1 MNPVFTGKVDFKIYF
16 GTLFDNENV
25 PYTKDLIRTTA
36 TKTMERTGQVV
47 WQTTWL
53 STVRVNVS
61 DYQEIVGA
69 QYVEVLDVGTSDH
82 GSHFYS
88 VVGYR
93 QLSKKT
99 CELGLSYD
107 PLLSIGIAHI
117 TGITGFLKRW
127 TVNNDAPFKY
137 TNTPEPLDRT
147 ERLNYTYSRL
157 SVINRT
163 DENPVNPIVGFPYDM
178 TKAPQILE
186 YMNEGNKPTNIY
198 YPELTK
204 TEKPTSFGTLMP
216 TAYSF
221 KDGFTYYPLDT
232 ASNMWANYNYAIAL
246 GHDLPCNAYILPDSS
261 IIQFSK
267 SGEQYL
273 NIIGKSIELTP
284 TGVYLYS
291 TGLRNQK
298 AGEMGISL
306 SLYNEVTGDSITV
319 ANYELNNAH
328 VTIFCNPYVDG
339 CFMARFTNYMRD
351 ISGVTGLVKSAGYQ
365 PLTLTSAAKF
375 NGATSLVNQG
385 LSLAELSTEMEI
397 ASNNAY
403 TNKETSYV
411 NAGVNLANG
420 IVDSA
425 VTFMQGNVA
434 ADSIR
439 ANLIGEVNPF
449 RSVSTQWRANDAS
462 RSGAIGAIGNL
473 INTGINF
480 AGTAFNTKNIYE
492 NVMQNNELRA
502 AQKSAAIKTMGSL
515 SRVVPPSTKYARANL
530 FSISAYDFVV
540 RVNDISQHDK
550 KRLDNFFTAYGY
562 NVDDTVLNDVS
573 QLTCRS
579 KFTYVMADSVQIT
592 SVSGGTDLTRLHD
605 PATMSY
611 INNRF
616 ANGLRIWKEKPNY
629 NWDTINNPIV

>member
-69 QYVEVLDVGTSDH
+69 QYVEVLDVGTTDH

-99 CELGLSYD
+99 CELGLAYD

-127 TVNNDAPFKY
+127 TVDDDTAFKY

-157 SVINRT
+157 SVINRS

-178 TKAPQILE
+178 TQAPQILE
-186 YMNEGNKPTNIY
+186 YMNEGNEPTNIY

-216 TAYSF
+216 LAYAF
-221 KDGFTYYPLDT
+221 NDGFTYYPLDT

-246 GHDLPCNAYILPDSS
+246 GHDLPCNAYVLPDSS

-273 NIIGKSIELTP
+273 NIIGKNTELTP
-284 TGVYLYS
+284 AGIYLYT

-306 SLYNEVTGDSITV
+306 SLYNEVTGDAITV
-319 ANYELNNAH
+319 ANYELNNTH
-328 VTIFCNPYVDG
+328 VTVYCNPYVDG
-339 CFMARFTNYMRD
+339 CFMARFTTYAKDVN
-351 ISGVTGLVKSAGYQ
+351 GVTGLVKSSGYQ
-365 PLTLTSAAKF
+365 QLTLTSAAKF
-375 NGATSLVNQG
+375 NGAASLVNQG
-385 LSLAELSTEMEI
+385 LSMAELTTDMEI
-397 ASNNAY
+397 SNNTAY
-403 TNKETSYV
+403 TNKEIAV
-411 NAGVNLANG
+411 NEAEVALGIQLVDAGAEVAKG
-420 IVDSA
+420 ISA
-425 VTFMQGNVA
+425 TEFGT
-434 ADSIR
+434 
-439 ANLIGEVNPF
+439 LGGKPL
-449 RSVSTQWRANDAS
+449 
-462 RSGAIGAIGNL
+462 SGAQQGVDHL
-473 INTGINF
+473 INAAATSIKGGMRYSADQYSYNK
-480 AGTAFNTKNIYE
+480 TYE
-492 NVMQNNELRA
+492 NIINNNNLRY
-502 AQKSAAIKTMGSL
+502 AQKAAAIKTQGSL

-530 FSISAYDFVV
+530 FCISAFDFVV
-540 RVNDISQHDK
+540 RLNDISQHDK

-562 NVDDTVLNDVS
+562 NVDDTVLNDVD
-573 QLTCRS
+573 QLACRS
-579 KFTYVMADSVQIT
+579 KFTYVMADTVQIT

-611 INNRF
+611 IATRF

-629 NWDTINNPIV
+629 DWATINNPIV

>member
-99 CELGLSYD
+99 CELGLAYD

-127 TVNNDAPFKY
+127 TVDNDAAFKY

-147 ERLNYTYSRL
+147 ERLNFTYSRL
-157 SVINRT
+157 SVINRS

-186 YMNEGNKPTNIY
+186 YMNEGNEPTNIY

-216 TAYSF
+216 LAYAF
-221 KDGFTYYPLDT
+221 NDGFTYYPLDT
-232 ASNMWANYNYAIAL
+232 TSNMWANYNYAIAL
-246 GHDLPCNAYILPDSS
+246 GHDLPCNAYVLPDSS

-273 NIIGKSIELTP
+273 NIIGKNTELTP
-284 TGVYLYS
+284 TGIYLYT

-306 SLYNEVTGDSITV
+306 SLYNEVTGDAITV
-319 ANYELNNAH
+319 ANYELNNTH
-328 VTIFCNPYVDG
+328 VTVYCNPYVDG
-339 CFMARFTNYMRD
+339 CFMARFSTYAKDVN
-351 ISGVTGLVKSAGYQ
+351 GVTGLVKSSGYQ
-365 PLTLTSAAKF
+365 QLTLTSAAKF
-375 NGATSLVNQG
+375 NGATSLVKQG
-385 LSLAELSTEMEI
+385 LSLAELTTDMEI
-397 ASNNAY
+397 STNTAY
-403 TNKETSYV
+403 TNKNVAYV
-411 NAGVNLANG
+411 NTAGDVVNGVVDAVGSVLGGNAAASVTRDIASITPGSNQWAAERRAMSQSAGGVAGAVTGLIKTGVN
-420 IVDSA
+420 A
-425 VTFMQGNVA
+425 VTNV
-434 ADSIR
+434 
-439 ANLIGEVNPF
+439 VNTNM
-449 RSVSTQWRANDAS
+449 V
-462 RSGAIGAIGNL
+462 
-473 INTGINF
+473 
-480 AGTAFNTKNIYE
+480 YE
-492 NVMQNNELRA
+492 NTMKNNELRS

-515 SRVVPPSTKYARANL
+515 SRVTPPATKFARAEL
-530 FSISAYDFVV
+530 FSSSAFDFVV
-540 RVNDISQHDK
+540 RLNDISQHDK

-562 NVDDTVLNDVS
+562 NVDDTVLNDVE
-573 QLTCRS
+573 QLACRS
-579 KFTYVMADSVQIT
+579 KFTYVMADTVQIT
-592 SVSGGTDLTRLHD
+592 SVSGNVNLTRLKD
-605 PATMSY
+605 PVTMSY

-616 ANGLRIWKEKPNY
+616 ANGIRIWKEKPNY
-629 NWDTINNPIV
+629 DWDSIQNPIV

>member
-36 TKTMERTGQVV
+36 TKTMEHTGQVV

-53 STVRVNVS
+53 STVRVNVN

-69 QYVEVLDVGTSDH
+69 QYVEVLDVGTTDH

-99 CELGLSYD
+99 CELGLAYD

-127 TVNNDAPFKY
+127 TVNDDTAFKY

-147 ERLNYTYSRL
+147 ERLNFTYSRL
-157 SVINRT
+157 SVINRS

-186 YMNEGNKPTNIY
+186 YMNEGNEPTNIY

-216 TAYSF
+216 LAYAF
-221 KDGFTYYPLDT
+221 NDGFTYYPLDT

-246 GHDLPCNAYILPDSS
+246 GHDLPCNAYVLPDSS

-273 NIIGKSIELTP
+273 NIIGKNTELTP
-284 TGVYLYS
+284 AGIYLYT

-306 SLYNEVTGDSITV
+306 SLYNEVTGDAITV
-319 ANYELNNAH
+319 ANYELNNTH
-328 VTIFCNPYVDG
+328 VTVYCNPYVDG
-339 CFMARFTNYMRD
+339 CFMARFSTYAKD
-351 ISGVTGLVKSAGYQ
+351 INGVTGLVKSSGYQ
-365 PLTLTSAAKF
+365 QLTLTSAAKF
-375 NGATSLVNQG
+375 NGAASLVNQG
-385 LSLAELSTEMEI
+385 LSMAELTTDMEI
-397 ASNNAY
+397 SNNSAY
-403 TNKETSYV
+403 TNKDIALNTANTQLAMDTVDITSDLAKTAV
-411 NAGVNLANG
+411 NAGLGNIIRDPLGTASNAAGALIDTAANTAKAG
-420 IVDSA
+420 LRYDSA
-425 VTFMQGNVA
+425 RY
-434 ADSIR
+434 S
-439 ANLIGEVNPF
+439 AN
-449 RSVSTQWRANDAS
+449 RT
-462 RSGAIGAIGNL
+462 
-473 INTGINF
+473 
-480 AGTAFNTKNIYE
+480 YE
-492 NVMQNNELRA
+492 NIINNNNIRY
-502 AQKSAAIKTMGSL
+502 AQKAAAIKTQGSL

-530 FSISAYDFVV
+530 FCISAFDFVV
-540 RVNDISQHDK
+540 RLNDISQHDK

-562 NVDDTVLNDVS
+562 NVDDTVLNDVD
-573 QLTCRS
+573 QLSCRS
-579 KFTYVMADSVQIT
+579 KFTYVMADTVQIT

-605 PATMSY
+605 SATMSY
-611 INNRF
+611 IATRF

-629 NWDTINNPIV
+629 DWATINNPIV

>member
-36 TKTMERTGQVV
+36 TKTMERMGQVV

-69 QYVEVLDVGTSDH
+69 QYVEVLDIGTTDH

-99 CELGLSYD
+99 CELGLAYD

-127 TVNNDAPFKY
+127 TVDDDAAFKY

-147 ERLNYTYSRL
+147 ERLSFTYSRL
-157 SVINRT
+157 SVINRS

-186 YMNEGNKPTNIY
+186 YMNEGNEPTNIY

-204 TEKPTSFGTLMP
+204 TENPTSFGTLMP
-216 TAYSF
+216 LAYAF
-221 KDGFTYYPLDT
+221 NDGFTYYPLDT
-232 ASNMWANYNYAIAL
+232 ASNMWSNYNYAIAL
-246 GHDLPCNAYILPDSS
+246 GHDLPCNAYVLPDSS

-273 NIIGKSIELTP
+273 NIIGKNTELTP
-284 TGVYLYS
+284 AGIYLYT

-306 SLYNEVTGDSITV
+306 SLYNEVTGDAITV
-319 ANYELNNAH
+319 ANYELNNTH
-328 VTIFCNPYVDG
+328 VTVYCNPYVDG
-339 CFMARFTNYMRD
+339 CFMARFTTYAKD
-351 ISGVTGLVKSAGYQ
+351 INGVTGLVKSSGYQ
-365 PLTLTSAAKF
+365 QLTLTSAAKF

-385 LSLAELSTEMEI
+385 LSMAELTTDMEI
-397 ASNNAY
+397 SNNTAY
-403 TNKETSYV
+403 TNKDIAINTANTQLAMDTVDITSDLAKMAV
-411 NAGVNLANG
+411 NAGLGNIVRDPIGAASNAAGALIDTAANTAKAG
-420 IVDSA
+420 LRYDSA
-425 VTFMQGNVA
+425 RY
-434 ADSIR
+434 S
-439 ANLIGEVNPF
+439 ANQ
-449 RSVSTQWRANDAS
+449 T
-462 RSGAIGAIGNL
+462 
-473 INTGINF
+473 
-480 AGTAFNTKNIYE
+480 YE
-492 NVMQNNELRA
+492 NIMTNNNLRY
-502 AQKSAAIKTMGSL
+502 AQKAAAIKTQGSL

-530 FSISAYDFVV
+530 FCVSAFDFVV
-540 RVNDISQHDK
+540 RLNDISQHDK

-562 NVDDTVLNDVS
+562 NVDDTVLNDVN
-573 QLTCRS
+573 QLACRS
-579 KFTYVMADSVQIT
+579 KFTYIMADTVQIT

-605 PATMSY
+605 PATMTY

-629 NWDTINNPIV
+629 DWATINNPIV